1 MQVESQVA
9 EESELL
15 FLLPLPPKS
24 RNDLCDLTSVVHVHI
39 VSKTQCQ
46 TYLPGS
52 LVGSHS
58 HFLTLGTGH
67 SYGQRYKGLNPPGDS
82 EVCSVPSIP
91 FSGA

>member
-24 RNDLCDLTSVVHVHI
+24 RNDLCDLRSPRSH
-39 VSKTQCQ
+39 SKTQCQ